1 MPIGKALLLCFILSW
16 SEFINQNTTEREL
29 FAMDNQY
36 YQPLPQQQQQQAFAN
51 VPLSLPDIE
60 SHHHQQE
67 TLLYSTIA
75 QSAPSQSYFD
85 DGLEALL
92 LEDLGRPRAFSNDFS
107 VSPIVEGPSR
117 CSVNNNRFGL
127 GQPLPPAPP
136 LWRSPPLAGSVPAPV
151 TMLKKGKTKKFDN
164 FDKKPAYKV
173 APSSGALLAQAHLH
187 YGDFSVK
194 Y

>member
-1 MPIGKALLLCFILSW
+1 
-16 SEFINQNTTEREL
+16 
-29 FAMDNQY
+29 MDNQY
-36 YQPLPQQQQQQAFAN
+36 YQPHPQQQQQQAFPN

-60 SHHHQQE
+60 THHHQQE
-67 TLLYSTIA
+67 SLLYSAIA
-75 QSAPSQSYFD
+75 QSAPSQTYFD

-92 LEDLGRPRAFSNDFS
+92 LEDLGRPRAFSSDFS

-117 CSVNNNRFGL
+117 FSVKSHGLGL

-151 TMLKKGKTKKFDN
+151 TMFKSERTKKFDDDL
-164 FDKKPAYKV
+164 DKKPAYKI

>member
-1 MPIGKALLLCFILSW
+1 
-16 SEFINQNTTEREL
+16 
-29 FAMDNQY
+29 MDNQF
-36 YQPLPQQQQQQAFAN
+36 YQLHPQQHQAFQN
-51 VPLSLPDIE
+51 VPHSLPDIE
-60 SHHHQQE
+60 THHHQQD
-67 TLLYSTIA
+67 TLLYSAVA
-75 QSAPSQSYFD
+75 QSAPSQTYFD

-92 LEDLGRPRAFSNDFS
+92 LEDLGRPRAFSSDFS

-117 CSVNNNRFGL
+117 FSVNSHGLGL

-136 LWRSPPLAGSVPAPV
+136 LWRSPPLAGSVPAPA
-151 TMLKKGKTKKFDN
+151 TMLKAGKTKNCDEN

-187 YGDFSVK
+187 YGDFSLK